1 MYWKSIDTYD
11 SLKTKWIFE
20 SKTPVISFL
29 GWGMRQP
36 RPHHLNFLWAPYKL
50 VFTVIVEIG
59 KLDETPALPH
69 VEDGKNKV
77 VENTVLDIWEFS
89 FDESLLQE
97 EVDQGGLVVRVPQ
110 GSQAFEDAG
119 DAQVVMSVAVNDK
132 Q

>member
-1 MYWKSIDTYD
+1 M
-11 SLKTKWIFE
+11 
-20 SKTPVISFL
+20 
-29 GWGMRQP
+29 
-36 RPHHLNFLWAPYKL
+36 
-50 VFTVIVEIG
+50 
-59 KLDETPALPH
+59 PH